1 MESSIVNPAHLFGFS
16 RPANMILLMVI
27 LLVATIRPLAAD
39 VSSGN
44 IQPDPGH
51 YQDLL
56 ELLDDFLEFRDPNGQ
71 QPRQIIRDVAGQS
84 IDPVADYGKE
94 SITWQAEKMRQ
105 FQTRIEGLNV
115 ASWTRAQQVD
125 YLAVRSRLDQ
135 YQFVLQRSR
144 PWSRDPGFYVDRMLR
159 VTFTDLPLEGEA
171 LDGFLKQIR
180 AVPVLVSEAYKR
192 LDDVAADYADL
203 AIHNLNQSDGVGHG
217 YPYRAQP
224 PAGVLGWYDDLLNR
238 ANVQPE
244 LLEDIQAARTA
255 VQGFEAWL
263 KEQRPTWTAAAGVG
277 EAGFDWYL
285 KHVKLMPWTAAE
297 IVVLGQRELDR
308 LWANYAL
315 ERHRNR
321 ALPELEPAVSA
332 EDYQQRID
340 ATDKRIRAFLEQ
352 QSIITVPGY
361 IGELDTNAPWIVR
374 PSGRNFWEEI
384 QYRDPSPDHLH
395 AVIPGHRFDGLVA
408 SRNEH
413 PVRGKIYSAARVEGW
428 ATYLEEAML
437 QAGLFDGLPRV
448 RELIQIFGI
457 FRAARVP
464 ADVWLQTRQM
474 DVGQVMDY
482 WLPRVPHLD
491 RNVARVDAE
500 IYLRRPPGYGIGYT
514 IGSLQM
520 QRLLADRKRQLGDD
534 FNLKDFHD
542 LLMSSGRLPLSL
554 LRWEITGLDD
564 EVKHFWERDPIPD

>member
-1 MESSIVNPAHLFGFS
+1 VNPVHIPGSYRLVC
-16 RPANMILLMVI
+16 VI
-27 LLVATIRPLAAD
+27 LVMLAMLPAGIRPLAAAE
-39 VSSGN
+39 SSAS
-44 IQPDPGH
+44 QPAAQGS
-51 YQDLL
+51 YQQLV
-56 ELLDDFLEFRDPNGQ
+56 ELLDDFLEFRDPQGR

-84 IDPVADYGKE
+84 IDPVADYSQA
-94 SITWQAEKMRQ
+94 SIAWQSEQMRQ
-105 FQTRIEGLNV
+105 FQDRIERLDV
-115 ASWTRAQQVD
+115 SSWPLAQQVD

-135 YQFVLQRSR
+135 HQFTLQRSR
-144 PWSRDPGFYVDRMLR
+144 PWARDPGFYVDMMLR

-171 LDGFLKQIR
+171 LDSFLRQIR
-180 AVPVLVSEAYKR
+180 AVPVLVSEAQKH

-203 AIHNLNQSDGVGHG
+203 AIHNLNASDGVGHG
-217 YPYRAQP
+217 YPYRAKP
-224 PAGVLGWYDDLLNR
+224 PAGVLGWYDDLLER
-238 ANVQPE
+238 AASQPA
-244 LLEDIQAARTA
+244 LLDDIRAARAA
-255 VQGFEAWL
+255 VQGFDAWL
-263 KEQRPTWTAAAGVG
+263 KQQRPGWTAAAGVG
-277 EAGFDWYL
+277 EAAFDWYL
-285 KHVKLMPWTAAE
+285 RHVKLMPWTSAE

-308 LWANYAL
+308 LWADYAL

-321 ALPELEPAVSA
+321 DLPELEPAVSA
-332 EDYQQRID
+332 EDYQQRIA

-352 QSIITVPGY
+352 QAIITVPDY

-384 QYRDPSPDHLH
+384 QFRDPSPDHLH
-395 AVIPGHRFDGLVA
+395 AVIPGHRFDGILA
-408 SRNEH
+408 ERIDH
-413 PVRGKIYSAARVEGW
+413 PVRGRIYSDARVEGW

-437 QAGLFDGLPRV
+437 QAGLFDELPRV

-474 DVGQVMDY
+474 NVEQVIDY
-482 WLPRVPHLD
+482 WLPRVPFLD

-534 FNLKDFHD
+534 FDLKAFHD
-542 LLMSSGRLPLSL
+542 SLMTSGRLPLSL
-554 LRWEITGLDD
+554 LRWEMTGLDD
-564 EVKHFWERDPIPD
+564 EVGQFWKREPIPD

>member
-1 MESSIVNPAHLFGFS
+1 MSPARLIGFS
-16 RPANMILLMVI
+16 LPVNVILFMVI
-27 LLVATIRPLAAD
+27 LLVASIRPLASD
-39 VSSGN
+39 VHSDS
-44 IQPDPGH
+44 IQSDPGH
-51 YQDLL
+51 YQDLV
-56 ELLDDFLEFRDPNGQ
+56 ELLDEFLEFRDPDGSQ
-71 QPRQIIRDVAGQS
+71 LRQIIRDVAGQS
-84 IDPVADYGKE
+84 IDPVADYSDE
-94 SITWQAEKMRQ
+94 SISWQAEKIQ
-105 FQTRIEGLNV
+105 EFQSRIEGLDV

-135 YQFVLQRSR
+135 YQFILQRSR

-159 VTFTDLPLEGEA
+159 VNFSDLPLDGEA
-171 LDGFLKQIR
+171 LDDFLKQIR

-238 ANVQPE
+238 AAVQPE
-244 LLEDIQAARTA
+244 LLEDIRSARSA
-255 VQGFEAWL
+255 VQEFETWL
-263 KEQRPTWTAAAGVG
+263 KEQRPAWTAAAGVG
-277 EAGFDWYL
+277 EAAFDWYL

-297 IVVLGQRELDR
+297 LVVLGHRELDR

-321 ALPELEPAVSA
+321 ALPELVPAVSA

-340 ATDKRIRAFLEQ
+340 ATDKRIREFLER
-352 QSIITVPGY
+352 QSIITVPDY

-384 QYRDPSPDHLH
+384 QFRDPSPDHLH

-408 SRNEH
+408 SHNEH

-437 QAGLFDGLPRV
+437 QAGLFDELPRV

-474 DVGQVMDY
+474 DVGQVIDY
-482 WLPRVPHLD
+482 WLPRVPYLD

-520 QRLLADRKRQLGDD
+520 QHLLADRKRQLGDN
-534 FNLKDFHD
+534 FKLKDFHD
-542 LLMSSGRLPLSL
+542 VLMSSGRLPISL

-564 EVKHFWERDPIPD
+564 EVKLFWTRDPIPD

>member
-1 MESSIVNPAHLFGFS
+1 MNPVHLLGS
-16 RPANMILLMVI
+16 YRSLCLILLMVAMV
-27 LLVATIRPLAAD
+27 LASVRPLAAD
-39 VSSGN
+39 EPSYSQQAEQGS
-44 IQPDPGH
+44 
-51 YQDLL
+51 YQELV
-56 ELLDDFLEFRDPNGQ
+56 ELLDDFLEFRDPQGQ

-84 IDPVADYGKE
+84 IDPVADYSKE
-94 SITWQAEKMRQ
+94 SIAWQSEQMRQ
-105 FQTRIEGLNV
+105 FQARIERLDV
-115 ASWTRAQQVD
+115 TSWPQAQQVD

-135 YQFVLQRSR
+135 YQFILQRTR
-144 PWSRDPGFYVDRMLR
+144 PWARDPGFYVDMLLR
-159 VTFTDLPLEGEA
+159 VTFKDLPLEGEA
-171 LDGFLKQIR
+171 LDSFLKQIR
-180 AVPVLVSEAYKR
+180 AVPVLVAEANKH

-203 AIHNLNQSDGVGHG
+203 AIHNLNASDGVGHG

-224 PAGVLGWYDDLLNR
+224 PAGVLGWYDDLLDR
-238 ANVQPE
+238 ASNQQPA
-244 LLEDIQAARTA
+244 LFEDIRAARSA

-263 KEQRPTWTAAAGVG
+263 KQQRPAWTAAAGVG
-277 EAGFDWYL
+277 EAAFDWYL
-285 KHVKLMPWTAAE
+285 KHVKLMPWTSAE

-308 LWANYAL
+308 LWADYAL

-321 ALPELEPAVSA
+321 ALPELEPAVSL

-340 ATDKRIRAFLEQ
+340 ATDKHIRAFLEQ
-352 QSIITVPGY
+352 QSIITVPDY

-384 QYRDPSPDHLH
+384 QFRDPSPDHLH
-395 AVIPGHRFDGLVA
+395 AVIPGHRFDGILA
-408 SRNEH
+408 SHIDH

-428 ATYLEEAML
+428 ATYLEEAMM
-437 QAGLFDGLPRV
+437 QAGLFDELPRV

-474 DVGQVMDY
+474 DVEQVIDY
-482 WLPRVPHLD
+482 WLPRVPFLD

-520 QRLLADRKRQLGDD
+520 QRLLAERKRQLGDD
-534 FNLKDFHD
+534 FDLKAFHD
-542 LLMSSGRLPLSL
+542 TLMTSGRFPLSL
-554 LRWEITGLDD
+554 LRWEMTGLDD
-564 EVKHFWERDPIPD
+564 EVKQFWKRDLIPD